1 MRGFLRIIFSD
12 NKNQV
17 RTSKQAD
24 EVVIPTNR
32 RKPTKAWAITQAQPN
47 ALPGKRTHAPTTSA
61 ETLLQPPSPLRVSP
75 SLAPLPPPASGAAAA
90 ALLDQ
95 GSVDSKSPSRRAKRT
110 VQIAK
115 HCFAGNFVRKS
126 QGPAFASFEMAR
138 LSRPSTKGPSDLSC
152 MH

>member
-90 ALLDQ
+90 ALPEASMDSNPPSRT
-95 GSVDSKSPSRRAKRT
+95 GPSKSRS
-110 VQIAK
+110 IA
-115 HCFAGNFVRKS
+115 
-126 QGPAFASFEMAR
+126 
-138 LSRPSTKGPSDLSC
+138 L
-152 MH
+152 

>member
-1 MRGFLRIIFSD
+1 MAFPLKGLVD
-12 NKNQV
+12 LEPKGL
-17 RTSKQAD
+17 QAF
-24 EVVIPTNR
+24 R
-32 RKPTKAWAITQAQPN
+32 
-47 ALPGKRTHAPTTSA
+47 
-61 ETLLQPPSPLRVSP
+61 P

-95 GSVDSKSPSRRAKRT
+95 GSVDSKSPSQRAKRT